1 MDTNKKILIGAI
13 SAAVVIGGVAIGL
26 ILSQTPEKADLS
38 TIHTE
43 AASESPKETLPPVT
57 EAETETV
64 APTEDSKVSSVTADI
79 ETYKSGKV
87 SIQYP
92 VVNQMDDADKQKKSN
107 ELLKSNALSIIKA
120 NGIDDSK
127 DTLSVKCKIISVD
140 RKRITA
146 TYTGTL
152 TSEGTPYPVN
162 LFYANTVN
170 LPQVQDMGC
179 EDFTD
184 AYTMAGYVLS
194 DDVKF
199 SGLSADLESAVLE
212 YRSTLNLNSLNAVF
226 DGADFPLSSNTK
238 WPESF
243 SYEKQGTIYFSMP
256 VPHALGD
263 YVVVAFDPSTKY
275 WGDECYITVDIIR
288 YLIYNYH

>member
-1 MDTNKKILIGAI
+1 MDKNKKILIGAI

-26 ILSQTPEKADLS
+26 ILSQTPDKADLS

-43 AASESPKETLPPVT
+43 AATERPKETLPPT
-57 EAETETV
+57 TQAETET
-64 APTEDSKVSSVTADI
+64 APSSGRTDSVSGVSADI
-79 ETYKSGKV
+79 ETYTSGKV

-92 VVNQMDDADKQKKSN
+92 VVGSMDDADKQARIN
-107 ELLKSNALSIIKA
+107 DLLKANALSVIKA
-120 NGIDDSK
+120 NDIDESK
-127 DTLSVKCKIISVD
+127 DTLSVKCSIISVD

-146 TYTGTL
+146 TYTGSL
-152 TSEGTPYPVN
+152 TGDGAAHPVS

-170 LPQVQDMGC
+170 LLQAQDLGF

-199 SGLSADLESAVLE
+199 SGISADVESEVLK
-212 YRSTLNLNSLNAVF
+212 YRSTLDIDSLTRIF
-226 DGADFPLSSNTK
+226 DGADFPLSDTAQ

-243 SYEKQGTIYFSMP
+243 SYEKQGTIYFSLP

-263 YVVVAFDPSTKY
+263 YVMVAFDPSTK
-275 WGDECYITVDIIR
+275 
-288 YLIYNYH
+288 